1 MNIFDGTTQT
11 IFCWEVG
18 TLNRFIFSEKYFGI
32 FRKIDSML
40 VLRVTEKK
48 NKTKHCSN
56 I

>member
-18 TLNRFIFSEKYFGI
+18 KLNRFIFSEKYFWI